1 MAVLE
6 PGFVLLF
13 CDFLLF
19 LSLEVSVVLWILQWC
34 FWGLVPGAW
43 FLILWLVLLLCSDFV
58 PGVIF

>member
-13 CDFLLF
+13 CDYLLF
-19 LSLEVSVVLWILQWC
+19 LSLEVSVVLC
-34 FWGLVPGAW
+34 FAFAVVFGAW